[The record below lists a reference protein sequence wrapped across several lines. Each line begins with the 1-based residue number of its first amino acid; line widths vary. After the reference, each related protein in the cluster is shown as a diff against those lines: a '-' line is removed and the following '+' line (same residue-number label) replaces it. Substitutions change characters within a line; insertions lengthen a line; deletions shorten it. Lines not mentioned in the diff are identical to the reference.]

1 MTITPTTHTTR
12 EAWLMDAVPSLVAL
26 LDQAGA
32 PAFPAPLVSVG
43 FPLGVRK
50 GGGKA
55 IGQCW
60 TLQNQDR
67 AHVFVHPCL
76 DDPIRVLDVLL
87 HELIH
92 AAVGCAHGH
101 RGPFASVARAIGLD
115 GRLTATTASPA
126 LRTRLAAIVARVG
139 VYPHRALDPEQIERT
154 RRKQGTRMRKYVCPA
169 CGQILRAA
177 TDSLEVLC
185 TPCSSAAGAVVAYRL
200 AGGRTAAEPTEDTT
214 AEDIPD
220 RRAI

>member
-1 MTITPTTHTTR
+1 MIIPTPHTTR
-12 EAWLMDAVPSLVAL
+12 EAWLMDALPSLIAL

-32 PAFPAPLVSVG
+32 PAVSAPLISVG

-67 AHVFVHPCL
+67 AHIFVHPCL
-76 DDPIRVLDVLL
+76 DDPLRVLDVLL
-87 HELIH
+87 HDLVH
-92 AAVGCAHGH
+92 AAVGCVHGH
-101 RGPFASVARAIGLD
+101 RGPFARIARGIGLE
-115 GRLTATTASPA
+115 GRLTATVASPG
-126 LRTRLAAIVARVG
+126 LRAHLAMIVARVG
-139 VYPHRALDPEQIERT
+139 AYPHRALDPELIERT
-154 RRKQGTRMRKYVCPA
+154 RRRQGTRMRTYVCPG

-177 TDSLEVLC
+177 TDRLQVLC
-185 TPCSSAAGAVVAYRL
+185 TPCSSATGAPVTYRL
-200 AGGRTAAEPTEDTT
+200 AGGLPAAALAADPAGDE
-214 AEDIPD
+214 IPD